1 MRTLEKEL
9 CYTAEHSYGYQW
21 GLGSLPSQVFTVVNQ
36 LWRDQSH
43 FRCLLQ
49 CSCSHLRA
57 IDRVPQQRW
66 VGRLCSHK
74 PQCCVGQH
82 APMLLCGVRAAGI
95 NCETATIKCVSV
107 QLLWHWSLVL
117 WSYRVTSNTQ
127 HLSLNEAPSHV
138 HRCTPS
144 HVNYRPVKS
153 LAFSLLYTN
162 NSNLV
167 FEATQSHPNVPQV
180 STDVCNV
187 IGKSMQ
193 TCLVNLH
200 MRISPAAW
208 SPNPQTLAPRS

>member
-36 LWRDQSH
+36 SWRDQSH

-107 QLLWHWSLVL
+107 QLLWHWSLIL
-117 WSYRVTSNTQ
+117 WSYRLPQTHSTWAWMKPHHMYTDAPQVTSIIGLWNLWHLVSCTQ
-127 HLSLNEAPSHV
+127 TTPTWFLKQPKAILMCL
-138 HRCTPS
+138 RCQLTS
-144 HVNYRPVKS
+144 
-153 LAFSLLYTN
+153 AMW
-162 NSNLV
+162 LV
-167 FEATQSHPNVPQV
+167 R
-180 STDVCNV
+180 VCR
-187 IGKSMQ
+187 
-193 TCLVNLH
+193 H
-200 MRISPAAW
+200 A
-208 SPNPQTLAPRS
+208 